1 MPFFSIIIP
10 TYNRAHMIDVAI
22 QSVLDQT
29 SSNWELIIVD
39 DGSTDDTKEVVEQF
53 NDPRIKYVYQENQE
67 RSAARNRGIL
77 VSNGEWIC
85 FLDSDDEFPLER
97 LERFKESIAIQENN
111 KALYFTDITFQNG
124 QEQQKISFPPVT
136 SQNPLE
142 YLLSNVIGTP
152 QVCVYREI
160 LEEFNFN
167 PELNNGEDLE
177 LWSRI
182 QVKYPLIYLN
192 TVPPVIA
199 HEHVNRSV
207 DLRNTNSALY
217 RLNTLKLMF
226 SQGHPAN
233 IVSSQLKKKLLADT
247 QFNIAKHFMFN
258 TERAEARRWIIRSL
272 LTNWNNPQRKHRLF
286 CLFSLLKGK
295 TPAEYQ

>member
-85 FLDSDDEFPLER
+85 FLDSDDEFPSER
-97 LERFKESIAIQENN
+97 LERFKESIAKQKNN
-111 KALYFTDITFQNG
+111 KALYFTDITFQNS

-142 YLLSNVIGTP
+142 YLL
-152 QVCVYREI
+152 
-160 LEEFNFN
+160 
-167 PELNNGEDLE
+167 
-177 LWSRI
+177 
-182 QVKYPLIYLN
+182 
-192 TVPPVIA
+192 
-199 HEHVNRSV
+199 
-207 DLRNTNSALY
+207 
-217 RLNTLKLMF
+217 
-226 SQGHPAN
+226 
-233 IVSSQLKKKLLADT
+233 
-247 QFNIAKHFMFN
+247 
-258 TERAEARRWIIRSL
+258 
-272 LTNWNNPQRKHRLF
+272 
-286 CLFSLLKGK
+286 
-295 TPAEYQ
+295 